1 MWLPWSL
8 FYGRPQPDFCLWLY
22 LLISHDVTGLLG
34 EPARALDWVDSQV
47 SPENDG
53 HRMMQMSVIDFLVAL
68 QRRGLRPL

>member
-8 FYGRPQPDFCLWLY
+8 IYVRPQPDFCLWLY
-22 LLISHDVTGLLG
+22 LLISHDVTRLHG

-53 HRMMQMSVIDFLVAL
+53 HQMMQMSVIDFLVAL
-68 QRRGLRPL
+68 RRRGLRPL